1 MAKKKVRKKKA
12 MPQGDKT
19 SSVSVRMDPVI
30 RWQLEL
36 LSRIERRSMS
46 AVIEDAIEGR
56 AKSTPADGHGEFSET
71 IAQLGA
77 ASYSPNDLERLIR
90 LAMREPSLLT
100 YEEVR
105 QWDVI
110 KKTPELWKDEAF
122 DDRRFNDSD
131 FLWHRL
137 NRHLSTLQI
146 LVQEAASERV
156 TEAIPEDEIK
166 ALGIKLSDWR
176 LPF

>member
-46 AVIEDAIEGR
+46 AVIEDSIEGR
-56 AKSTPADGHGEFSET
+56 AKSTESSRQFWTVAN
-71 IAQLGA
+71 LG
-77 ASYSPNDLERLIR
+77 SGTYSPNDLERLIR
-90 LAMREPSLLT
+90 LAMNEPSLLT

-110 KKTPELWKDEAF
+110 KKTPELWTDKAF
-122 DDRRFNDSD
+122 INRTFQDSD
-131 FLWHRL
+131 FLWSRL
-137 NRHLSTLQI
+137 ERHLPTLQI
-146 LVQEAASERV
+146 LIQEAASERV
-156 TEAIPEDEIK
+156 TQAIPEDEIV
-166 ALGIKLSDWR
+166 ALGIEPSDAR
-176 LPF
+176 VPF